1 MVSAVIVSMR
11 NSRRLRDALSGLLQ
25 HTKTPLEVFVVAY
38 LYPPEE
44 LESLRKDFP
53 DIHIVESNETR
64 GFSENN
70 NLALRQVSGEYCFIV
85 NDDTLIDSPLVD
97 ELVDDMLKFGPRCA
111 AVTPRIVFPSGKVQT
126 CGRAPWN
133 AWRWMKHYL
142 HLVDET
148 IPTKWSMKVGQFR
161 TWTLNG
167 ACFLART
174 SVFRKAGWFDE
185 RFFFTPE
192 DIAIGQ
198 KFNEMGYQVWCDSDA
213 VIVHIAGDT
222 ASTLGPAIKA
232 ARVKGALLYYA
243 PHRFGRF
250 FLKLYVAVVE
260 FCRLVKHGFRESV
273 ASAVLGSVFTSE
285 TPKETF
291 IRINIETEPPPLLIN

>member
-1 MVSAVIVSMR
+1 MTVSAVIVSMK
-11 NSRRLRDALSGLLQ
+11 NSRRLRECLDGLIA
-25 HTKTPLEVFVVAY
+25 HTSVPLEIFVVAY
-38 LYPPEE
+38 LYPAEE
-44 LESLRKDFP
+44 LEALRGDYP
-53 DIHIVESNETR
+53 SVHIVESNETR

-70 NLALRQVSGEYCFIV
+70 NLALRQVHGDYCFIV
-85 NDDTLIDSPLVD
+85 NDDTLIDTPLVD
-97 ELVDDMLKFGPRCA
+97 ELVSDMEKLGEKCA
-111 AVTPRIVFPSGKVQT
+111 AVSPRIVFPSGKVQT

-148 IPTKWSMKVGQFR
+148 RPTKWSMKIGLFR

-174 SVFRKAGWFDE
+174 EAFRKAGWFDE

-192 DIAIGQ
+192 DIALGQ
-198 KFNEMGYQVWCDSDA
+198 KFNAMGYTLWCDSDA
-213 VIVHIAGDT
+213 YIVHVGGDSVSSM
-222 ASTLGPAIKA
+222 APAIKA

-250 FLKLYVAVVE
+250 FLAVYVAAVE
-260 FCRLVKHGFRESV
+260 LCRLAKHRFREPV
-273 ASAVLGSVFTSE
+273 ASALLKTVFKKL
-285 TPKETF
+285 TPKEVF
-291 IRINIETEPPPLLIN
+291 IHISEIKDGGTV